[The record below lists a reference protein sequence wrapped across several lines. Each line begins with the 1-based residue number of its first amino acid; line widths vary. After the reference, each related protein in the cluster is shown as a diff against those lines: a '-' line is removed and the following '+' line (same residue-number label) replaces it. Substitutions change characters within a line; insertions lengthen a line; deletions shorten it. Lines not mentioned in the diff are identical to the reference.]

1 MFLFGDL
8 LLFWAPPNYYM
19 CPAENRTSLVII
31 KVMSSGRYLLG
42 NMAIYS
48 LLSLCIAVTESCQIL
63 LWMDVKDIVIVDAR
77 GERYNVDYYCDS
89 RRYGRHTWMN
99 RE

>member
-1 MFLFGDL
+1 
-8 LLFWAPPNYYM
+8 M
-19 CPAENRTSLVII
+19 CPAENRTSLVI